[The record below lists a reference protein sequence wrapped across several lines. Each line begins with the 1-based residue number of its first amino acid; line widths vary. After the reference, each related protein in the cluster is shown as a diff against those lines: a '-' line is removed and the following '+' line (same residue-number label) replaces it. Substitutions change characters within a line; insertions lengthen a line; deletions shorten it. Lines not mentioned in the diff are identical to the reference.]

1 MNSDQFND
9 LPEWDDE
16 RIRQSKD
23 EQGDEWKPDPTYDA
37 CKALFAK
44 WQEVVFL
51 LKGIIGPF
59 MEQKEE
65 GDDDMFSSIARELF
79 MDSQIV
85 GVKIKSS
92 EAAGIYVVRME
103 NASIIR
109 KLAQEI
115 ASTLLLF
122 AEETDADKEHI
133 EVVRNEIAAFR
144 KLFIMWVGTF
154 EKDEFTDEWGLFV

>member
-23 EQGDEWKPDPTYDA
+23 EQGDEWKSDPTYDA

-59 MEQKEE
+59 MEKKEE
-65 GDDDMFSSIARELF
+65 GNDDMFSSIARELF
-79 MDSQIV
+79 MDS
-85 GVKIKSS
+85 
-92 EAAGIYVVRME
+92 
-103 NASIIR
+103 
-109 KLAQEI
+109 
-115 ASTLLLF
+115 
-122 AEETDADKEHI
+122 
-133 EVVRNEIAAFR
+133 
-144 KLFIMWVGTF
+144 
-154 EKDEFTDEWGLFV
+154 